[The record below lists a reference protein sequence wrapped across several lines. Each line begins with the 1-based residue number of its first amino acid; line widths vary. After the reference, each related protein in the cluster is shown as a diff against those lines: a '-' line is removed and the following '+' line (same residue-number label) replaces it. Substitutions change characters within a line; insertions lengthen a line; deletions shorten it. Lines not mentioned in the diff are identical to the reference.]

1 MTDAVDISAEAIG
14 RSIAELMGWLT
25 GPDSGQNDGLITAA
39 NQLAALAKERDVAV
53 RAYNDAQSHAD
64 HWALERD
71 AARADAL
78 AAASREQEA
87 RAEAGRLREALQTI
101 HESHV
106 PDQPAA
112 GGLSRE
118 DWAYSHVGKLRAI
131 AGRALYPN
139 GMKAT
144 TA

>member
-87 RAEAGRLREALQTI
+87 RAEAGRLREALEFYADTFC
-101 HESHV
+101 ELG
-106 PDQPAA
+106 AA
-112 GGLSRE
+112 DE
-118 DWAYSHVGKLRAI
+118 CCGKLDTEHCSGCIARA
-131 AGRALYPN
+131 ALAKEPSDE
-139 GMKAT
+139 
-144 TA
+144 